1 MRQINENEFASVT
14 SKGAVLVEFGAEWC
28 GPCKAMLPTLNRM
41 STEYSGKME
50 IVSVDIDHS
59 PNLAAQHGVMS
70 VPTMMLFK
78 DGRIVERIVGATSET
93 NLKKKI
99 AEYVG

>member
-1 MRQINENEFASVT
+1 MRQINENEFAAVT

-41 STEYSGKME
+41 STEYQGKME

-59 PNLAAQHGVMS
+59 PNLAAKHGVMS

-78 DGRIVERIVGATSET
+78 DGKIVERIVGATSEG

-99 AEYVG
+99 GEHL